1 MAEEKEETR
10 GAKKPPLDPNKLLT
24 QIEALLKKNSKST
37 DPHHGGT
44 SRVSKSWIW
53 AIILPLIALAGIAA
67 FSWFAFSRN
76 RELAKLRHE
85 KFKRTVETE
94 QSRIKAKVDENDQL
108 IAEEQKKYD
117 AELKKLEIIAADI
130 RAEESRYEADLA
142 AIRRIRGWDG
152 SYVRH
157 GG

>member
-1 MAEEKEETR
+1 VAEEKEETR
-10 GAKKPPLDPNKLLT
+10 GVEKPPLDPSKLLT
-24 QIEALLKKNSKST
+24 QIEALLRKNSKST

-44 SRVSKSWIW
+44 SRISKSWIW

-67 FSWFAFSRN
+67 FSWFVFRRN

-85 KFKRTVETE
+85 KFKRETLAK
-94 QSRIKAKVDENDQL
+94 KAEVDSYVAKGNEEVAKAQAKIDLAEKQL
-108 IAEEQKKYD
+108 
-117 AELKKLEIIAADI
+117 KLIEADV
-130 RAEESRYEADLA
+130 RAEEKRYEADLA
-142 AIRRIRGWDG
+142 AIDRIRGWDG